1 MTSREPPLISTTG
14 LGVVYG
20 KGANPVRAVAD
31 VAFTVLAGEIVG
43 IAGESGSGKSTLC
56 AALIRALP
64 RAALL
69 SGEVQYGGRDLYAV
83 SPGELRRL
91 RQRELAMVLQNPMTS
106 LDPMF
111 TIGDQLTEVLQVRDS
126 GGDLRAKGIALL
138 RRVHLTAPELRWSQY
153 PHQLSGGMKQRV
165 LIAMAAAS
173 APRLLVADE
182 PTSALDATIQEE
194 ILLLLRDVRD
204 AHGTAVIIMSHD
216 LNALRRVCDRIVIM
230 YAGRVVEDGPTEAV
244 FSAPRHP
251 YTRGLI
257 ASLPHL
263 EDNDIVLSSIPGQ
276 VPDLTRLPDGCA
288 FAPRCTDVLPA
299 CGLQQPLSSGAGH
312 RVFCWMA
319 EVSS

>member
-1 MTSREPPLISTTG
+1 M
-14 LGVVYG
+14 
-20 KGANPVRAVAD
+20 
-31 VAFTVLAGEIVG
+31 
-43 IAGESGSGKSTLC
+43 
-56 AALIRALP
+56 
-64 RAALL
+64 
-69 SGEVQYGGRDLYAV
+69 
-83 SPGELRRL
+83 
-91 RQRELAMVLQNPMTS
+91 
-106 LDPMF
+106 
-111 TIGDQLTEVLQVRDS
+111 
-126 GGDLRAKGIALL
+126 
-138 RRVHLTAPELRWSQY
+138 
-153 PHQLSGGMKQRV
+153 
-165 LIAMAAAS
+165 
-173 APRLLVADE
+173 
-182 PTSALDATIQEE
+182 
-194 ILLLLRDVRD
+194 RDVRD
-204 AHGTAVIIMSHD
+204 AHGTAVIIVSHD
-216 LNALRRVCDRIVIM
+216 LKALRRVCDRIVIM